1 MIYKW
6 QRVLIFVLFSF
17 LTGCFGFGGGEDDTP
32 SDAQPRFYIVD
43 VDRGNVAAQFASDR
57 VLRIKPVRI
66 APHYR
71 MENIVFRVGDNEYQP
86 QQGHVLLTDPQV
98 MFTSQLQRWLSKSGL
113 FSDVITDDSQPADL
127 VLEAAVTKLY
137 GDDRPGHS
145 PQAVLEMQFFMSPGD
160 ADRSKMLFQ
169 TGFRVDASIDITSP
183 QTVVT
188 GWQNALEEI
197 LATLEQDL
205 SDYFNKAGTP

>member
-1 MIYKW
+1 VIHRW
-6 QRVLIFVLFSF
+6 QRVLVIDLFSF
-17 LTGCFGFGGGEDDTP
+17 LTGCFGFGGGSKEADDI
-32 SDAQPRFYIVD
+32 QPRFYIVD
-43 VDRGNVAAQFASDR
+43 VDRGNVAAQFAQNR
-57 VLRIKPVRI
+57 VLRIKPIRI

-71 MENIVFRVGDNEYQP
+71 TENIVFRVGESEYQP
-86 QQGHVLLTDPQV
+86 QAGHVLLTDPQV
-98 MFTSQLQRWLSKSGL
+98 MFTSQLQRWLAKSGL

-137 GDDRPGHS
+137 GDNRSGYS

-169 TGFRVDASIDITSP
+169 TGFRVDASIDQTTS
-183 QTVVT
+183 QNVVT
-188 GWQNALEEI
+188 GWQNALELI

-205 SDYFNKAGTP
+205 SVYFNKAGTP